1 MSQLVLSGRAL
12 LPDGTLQEA
21 TIVVERG
28 AITRVTPSLD
38 SKADLV
44 VSGTIAPGFIE
55 LQINGAYGADFS
67 NDGRTVAGVAARL
80 PETGVTA
87 FLATIITSPWDAYA
101 QRLSQVREA
110 MRAAH
115 HGASGSR
122 PLGVH
127 LEGPYLHPAKR
138 GAHNPAFLRVPNV
151 DEILRWADASLAR
164 IVTLAPE
171 LPGALDAIRAL
182 SGKGIV
188 VSAGHSNATYA
199 KAIAGFKA
207 GITWGTHLYNA
218 MSGLGHREPGLAGA
232 LMSSSVPC
240 GLIAD
245 GIHVHP
251 AMVKLAFKAKS
262 AQGITLVTDAMAA
275 MGMAPGRYKLSDREV
290 SVNETS
296 ARLADGTLA
305 GSILKMD
312 QAVRNMIAF
321 ADCTLAEALAMASTT
336 PARVLSLDRQ
346 GRIAPGCDADLVI
359 LDESLQVERTLVA
372 GKTVYERKS

>member
-1 MSQLVLSGRAL
+1 MSQLSLSGRAL

-28 AITRVTPSLD
+28 AITRVMPGLD

-44 VSGTIAPGFIE
+44 VPGTIAPGFIE

-87 FLATIITSPWDAYA
+87 FLATIITSPWDTYP

-110 MRAAH
+110 MRAVM
-115 HGASGSR
+115 HGSSGAR

-138 GAHNPAFLRVPNV
+138 GAHNRRFCGSNV
-151 DEILRWADASLAR
+151 DEILGWADASLTH

-321 ADCTLAEALAMASTT
+321 AGCTPAEALAMASTT

-346 GRIAPGCDADLVI
+346 AHCARL
-359 LDESLQVERTLVA
+359 
-372 GKTVYERKS
+372 

>member
-1 MSQLVLSGRAL
+1 
-12 LPDGTLQEA
+12 
-21 TIVVERG
+21 
-28 AITRVTPSLD
+28 
-38 SKADLV
+38 
-44 VSGTIAPGFIE
+44 
-55 LQINGAYGADFS
+55 
-67 NDGRTVAGVAARL
+67 VAARL

-87 FLATIITSPWDAYA
+87 FVATIITSPWDTYA

-110 MRAAH
+110 MCAVMH
-115 HGASGSR
+115 DASGAR

-138 GAHNPAFLRVPNV
+138 GAHNQALLRVPNV
-151 DEILRWADASLAR
+151 DEILRWADASL

-182 SGKGIV
+182 GGKGIV

-232 LMSSSVPC
+232 LMSSPVPC

-251 AMVKLAFKAKS
+251 AMVKLAYKAKS
-262 AQGITLVTDAMAA
+262 APGITLVTDAMAA

-290 SVNETS
+290 TVNETS

-321 ADCTLAEALAMASTT
+321 AGCTLAEALAMASTT
-336 PARVLSLDRQ
+336 PARVLSLGRQ

-359 LDESLQVERTLVA
+359 LDESLQVERTIIA
-372 GKTVYERKS
+372 GKSVYERKT

>member
-1 MSQLVLSGRAL
+1 MSQLALSGRAL
-12 LPDGTLQEA
+12 LPDGTLQDA
-21 TIVVERG
+21 TIVIERG
-28 AITRVTPSLD
+28 SITHVTPGLD

-67 NDGRTVAGVAARL
+67 NDGRTVASVAARL

-87 FLATIITSPWDAYA
+87 FLATIITSPWDTYTP
-101 QRLSQVREA
+101 RLSQVREA
-110 MRAAH
+110 MRDVMH
-115 HGASGSR
+115 SASGAR

-138 GAHNPAFLRVPNV
+138 GAHNQAFLRVPNV
-151 DEILRWADASLAR
+151 DEILRWADTSITR

-199 KAIAGFKA
+199 KAMAGFKA

-218 MSGLGHREPGLAGA
+218 MSGLGHREPGLPGA

-251 AMVKLAFKAKS
+251 AMVKLAFKAKG
-262 AQGITLVTDAMAA
+262 AQGITLITDAMAA

-290 SVNETS
+290 SVDGTS

-305 GSILKMD
+305 GSILTTD
-312 QAVRNMIAF
+312 QAVRNMISF
-321 ADCTLAEALAMASTT
+321 TDCTPAKALAMASTT

-346 GRIAPGCDADLVI
+346 GRIASGCDADLVV
-359 LDESLQVERTLVA
+359 LDESLQVERTIVA
-372 GKTVYERKS
+372 GKSVYERKA

>member
-1 MSQLVLSGRAL
+1 
-12 LPDGTLQEA
+12 
-21 TIVVERG
+21 
-28 AITRVTPSLD
+28 
-38 SKADLV
+38 

-87 FLATIITSPWDAYA
+87 FLATIITSPWDTYA

-110 MRAAH
+110 MRAVM
-115 HGASGSR
+115 HGSSGAR

-151 DEILRWADASLAR
+151 NEILRWADASL

-182 SGKGIV
+182 SGKGII

-218 MSGLGHREPGLAGA
+218 MSGLGHRDPGLAGA

-262 AQGITLVTDAMAA
+262 APGITLVTDAMAA
-275 MGMAPGRYKLSDREV
+275 LGMAPGRYKLSDREV
-290 SVNETS
+290 GVNETS

-359 LDESLQVERTLVA
+359 LDESLQVERTIVA
-372 GKTVYERKS
+372 GKSVYERKT